1 MRTDTQAD
9 KHNESATALLNPRQV
24 AAQANYQ
31 TPVSV
36 LRAFR
41 RGELVGYK
49 LNSRTIRF
57 HPDDVAKWLG
67 SARVGG
73 AVTHAP

>member
-1 MRTDTQAD
+1 MRTDTQTD
-9 KHNESATALLNPRQV
+9 KQNESAKALLNPRQV

-41 RGELVGYK
+41 RGQLVGYK
-49 LNSRTIRF
+49 LNARTIRF
-57 HPDDVAKWLG
+57 HPDDVAKWLS
-67 SARVGG
+67 SARVGNG
-73 AVTHAP
+73 M

>member
-1 MRTDTQAD
+1 MRIDTQTD
-9 KHNESATALLNPRQV
+9 KQKESATALLNPRQV
-24 AAQANYQ
+24 AAQANYR

-41 RGELVGYK
+41 SGHLVGYK
-49 LNSRTIRF
+49 LNSRTVRF

-67 SARVGG
+67 SARVEK
-73 AVTHAP
+73 